1 MSTRTV
7 YSSALFRLQGMVD
20 TSYSVLVPPG
30 ERWIIRDV
38 DVYANNPIL
47 LAATFFLQEQPTD
60 AAIVHLHW
68 AVGEQSSKQWT
79 GRQVIDYA
87 GGDGGFTVIAE
98 GGVQMDVSVSG
109 YRLTLP

>member
-1 MSTRTV
+1 MARTV
-7 YSSALFRLQGMVD
+7 YSSVLFRQQGVVD
-20 TSYSVLVPPG
+20 ESISVSVSPG
-30 ERWIIRDV
+30 ERWVIRDV
-38 DVYANNPIL
+38 DVYANNPIT

-68 AVGEQSSKQWT
+68 SVGEVSSKQWT
-79 GRQVIDYA
+79 GRQVIDYL
-87 GGDGGFTVIAE
+87 GGDGGFTIIAE